1 VALLTTI
8 LLVFAR
14 LGGLMYTMPVISM
27 SGIPKHMPVFL
38 SMILSIL
45 VVPHVQLADPDATL
59 GLMAMSLAG
68 ELIIGILMGS
78 IVGTVF
84 SAISMAADIMSMQMG
99 LAMATLFNPLQK
111 TQQGAIA
118 GLAAWCGG
126 MVFLGSGLH
135 LICIGV
141 VVDSFAFV
149 PPGEVTNLLSGSH
162 VLMDAVA
169 ESIQLALRLSG
180 PVLILVW
187 LVNVFVAVLVKL
199 APKMNIY
206 FSVGMILVNVA
217 GLALFGVGLPYLL
230 SVHEEAVLDATSK
243 MALVIG
249 GF

>member
-1 VALLTTI
+1 
-8 LLVFAR
+8 
-14 LGGLMYTMPVISM
+14 
-27 SGIPKHMPVFL
+27 
-38 SMILSIL
+38 
-45 VVPHVQLADPDATL
+45 
-59 GLMAMSLAG
+59 
-68 ELIIGILMGS
+68 
-78 IVGTVF
+78 
-84 SAISMAADIMSMQMG
+84 MAADIMSMQMG
-99 LAMATLFNPLQK
+99 LAMATLFNPLQRA
-111 TQQGAIA
+111 QQGAVA
-118 GLAAWCGG
+118 GLAAWCAG

-135 LICIGV
+135 LVCIGV

-149 PPGEVTNLLSGSH
+149 PPGEVSDLLLGSH

-169 ESIQLALRLSG
+169 ESIQLSLKLAG

-217 GLALFGVGLPYLL
+217 GMALFGIGLPYML
-230 SVHEEAVLDATSK
+230 SVHEQAVLDATSK